1 MNTLLWILLGLIA
14 LWMALRFLPA
24 GADWHR
30 PLVELIALIDLL
42 TAPLLV
48 ILVCAIV
55 IQAWPQSALALI
67 ELTLV
72 TLWRLQYRFRLPSPM
87 SSGHRDGL
95 QSNNRHRTDTSDQS
109 DTDADSPESQQF
121 NQNMHDSARFHT
133 KPHDLTPTPSHPALS
148 LRVMTLNC
156 RYGKADAPS
165 ILEQVQ
171 SHNVD
176 VLALQEVNST
186 LLTHLQ
192 KAGMRRTLPY
202 LVEGPQT
209 KNDNGGRNALFSR
222 QEPIWSQPAVLDLE
236 ASAVPLMLLR
246 TQAGT
251 IRVASVHPRSPQRG
265 AKQWG
270 LGIERLAQ
278 LSSEN
283 MEAVPDMESPAFTI
297 IMGDCNANLH
307 HPTFRAMLESG
318 RLRDTSLSLGCGPH
332 PTFPHCRVLLPPLI
346 EIDHI
351 LVSQGIRVKSMKT
364 TGVPDSDHYGLLTEL
379 CI

>member
-42 TAPLLV
+42 AVPLLA

-72 TLWRLQYRFRLPSPM
+72 TLWRLQYRFHLPSPIG
-87 SSGHRDGL
+87 SGHRNKL
-95 QSNNRHRTDTSDQS
+95 LDTGNPAEA
-109 DTDADSPESQQF
+109 DTDIPESHQF
-121 NQNMHDSARFHT
+121 NRDIT
-133 KPHDLTPTPSHPALS
+133 DPALS
-148 LRVMTLNC
+148 LKVMTLNC
-156 RYGKADAPS
+156 RYGKADART
-165 ILEQVQ
+165 IMEQVQ
-171 SHNVD
+171 SHDVD

-192 KAGMRRTLPY
+192 KAGMRQIMPY

-209 KNDNGGRNALFSR
+209 QNDNGGRNALFSR
-222 QEPIWSQPAVLDLE
+222 LEPIWHQPSGLDLE
-236 ASAVPLMLLR
+236 ASAVPLMLLH

-251 IRVASVHPRSPQRG
+251 IRVASIHPKSPQRG
-265 AKQWG
+265 ARQWG
-270 LGIERLAQ
+270 LGIERLA
-278 LSSEN
+278 LLNNEKT
-283 MEAVPDMESPAFTI
+283 AAAPDMESPAFTV

-307 HPTFRAMLESG
+307 HPTFRAMLQSG
-318 RLRDTSLSLGCGPH
+318 RLLDASLSLGCGPH
-332 PTFPHCRVLLPPLI
+332 PTFPHCQALLPPLI

-351 LVSQGIRVKSMKT
+351 LVSQGIRVESMKVMK
-364 TGVPDSDHYGLLTEL
+364 VPHTDHCGLLAQL
-379 CI
+379 RL